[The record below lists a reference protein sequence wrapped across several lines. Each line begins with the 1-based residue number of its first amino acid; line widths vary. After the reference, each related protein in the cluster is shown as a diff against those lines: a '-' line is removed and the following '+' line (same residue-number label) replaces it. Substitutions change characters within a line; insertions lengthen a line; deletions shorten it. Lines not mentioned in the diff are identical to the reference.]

1 MTVQRLNVCSVL
13 AADAPT
19 SAAQKSESIHS
30 QVEDLAALVNHLKFA
45 SWAGAR

>member
-1 MTVQRLNVCSVL
+1 VTVQRLNVCSVL

-19 SAAQKSESIHS
+19 SAAQN
-30 QVEDLAALVNHLKFA
+30 EDLAALVNHLKFA